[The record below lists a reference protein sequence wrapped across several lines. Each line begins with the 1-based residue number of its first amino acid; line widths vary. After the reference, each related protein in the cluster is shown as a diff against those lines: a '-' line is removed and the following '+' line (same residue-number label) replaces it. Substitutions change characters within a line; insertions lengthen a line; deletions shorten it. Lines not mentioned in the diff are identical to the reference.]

1 MRGFRLDH
9 DTARDV
15 YQTVWL
21 RLAEHLDRIREP
33 GRLAGWLGQTTR
45 NECVGVVRQR
55 SRIVLSDEPE
65 QVRAGGEPVDLAGW
79 AEPGSRLE
87 RDETRAEVAA
97 AFERLGERCQELL
110 RLLVCDPP
118 VSYET
123 ISESLGIP
131 VGSIGP
137 TRARCLQTLRSTPEI
152 SRISAG
158 LRSS

>member
-1 MRGFRLDH
+1 MRGFRLDD

-65 QVRAGGEPVDLAGW
+65 QVRGGGELMDLAAW
-79 AEPGSRLE
+79 VEPGSRLE
-87 RDETRAEVAA
+87 RDETRAAVAA
-97 AFERLGERCQELL
+97 AFNRLGERCQELL

-118 VSYET
+118 VSYEL
-123 ISESLGIP
+123 ISETLDIP

-152 SRISAG
+152 SRISAE